1 MIDKNNGEERKRE
14 ERKREVHEPEVII
27 LDQEGKKSNKNK
39 EEKEEY
45 ISVLQELGKKHYPFT
60 MRLLAFVTTFF
71 VAGATLLALFF
82 ALLGTLI
89 AALVLFQNPKVNDS
103 MLKSWKNV
111 KKLLTITLGVAISI
125 FSPSLGLGLIMLYFM
140 LQGEHMN
147 KTIFT
152 KVFR

>member
-1 MIDKNNGEERKRE
+1 MPDHSEEDKQ
-14 ERKREVHEPEVII
+14 VHEPEVII
-27 LDQEGKKSNKNK
+27 LDQEGKQSNKNN
-39 EEKEEY
+39 EEKGEY
-45 ISVLQELGKKHYPFT
+45 IRVLQELGKKHYPFS

-71 VAGATLLALFF
+71 IAGATLLALFF

-89 AALVLFQNPKVNDS
+89 AGLVLFQNPKVNES

-140 LQGEHMN
+140 IQGERIN